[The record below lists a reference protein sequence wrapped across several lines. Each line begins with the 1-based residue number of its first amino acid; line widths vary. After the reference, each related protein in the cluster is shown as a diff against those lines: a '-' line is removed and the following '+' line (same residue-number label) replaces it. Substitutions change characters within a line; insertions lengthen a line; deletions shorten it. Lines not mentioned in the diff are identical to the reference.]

1 MKVLLVHNNY
11 IPVGGAE
18 VFFHET
24 NRVLK
29 KNNIKTALFSTYEE
43 KQNIDSKWKSYFV
56 KIKNHKKNLFHSLF
70 NIREIIYSR
79 DSKKKFQKLINDFQP
94 DVVHIFAIYLRIT
107 PSILEV
113 CRKKNIPVIMSCN
126 DYKHLT
132 PEYKLYPFK
141 KRRLFFNI
149 NFLTNLSAKIGNY
162 IDFYFHKIMKTYD
175 RGISL
180 YLFASN
186 FMANETERRWKNKS
200 YKWDI
205 LRNPYNS
212 KKNTPNY
219 SNEDY
224 CLYFGRLSDEKGV
237 DVLIKAIKISSHCKL
252 KIVGDGPYKK
262 YLEKLSS
269 KNDNKIE
276 FLGEVW
282 GNELERIIKNSKF
295 IVCPS
300 IWHENFPYVIIQ
312 SQSFGKAVIGSNV
325 GGIPELV
332 DHNISGFIYQY
343 DNYKI
348 LSNYMDKLWIDNELV
363 IKMGKNAK
371 KSADNEF
378 NDDIFFEKLISI
390 YKKYKK

>member
-11 IPVGGAE
+11 IPIGGAE

-29 KNNIKTALFSTYEE
+29 KNNIETALFSAYEDG
-43 KQNIDSKWKSYFV
+43 QNIDSKWKSYFPKV
-56 KIKNHKKNLFHSLF
+56 KNHKKNLFYSLF
-70 NIREIIYSR
+70 NFMEIIHSKE
-79 DSKKKFQKLINDFQP
+79 SKKKFQKLINDFQP
-94 DVVHIFAIYLRIT
+94 DVVHVFAIYMRIT

-141 KRRLFFNI
+141 KRGLSFNSNI
-149 NFLTNLSAKIGNY
+149 LINLSAKIGNC

-175 RGISL
+175 RGISM

-186 FMANETERRWKNKS
+186 FMAKETKHRWRNKK
-200 YKWDI
+200 YEWDI

-212 KKNTPNY
+212 IKNIPNY
-219 SNEDY
+219 KNEDY
-224 CLYFGRLSDEKGV
+224 CLYFGRLSNEKGV
-237 DVLIKAIKISSHCKL
+237 DVLIKATKMSNHCKL
-252 KIVGDGPYKK
+252 KIVGNGPYRK

-269 KNDNKIE
+269 KNENKIE
-276 FLGEVW
+276 FLGEIW
-282 GNELERIIKNSKF
+282 GNELERLIKNSKF
-295 IVCPS
+295 VVCPS

-332 DHNISGFIYQY
+332 DHKISGFIYQY
-343 DNYKI
+343 DNYKM
-348 LSNYMDKLWIDNELV
+348 LSNYMDKLWNDNDLV

-371 KSADNEF
+371 KNADNQF
-378 NDDIFFEKLISI
+378 NDDIFFEKLMCI
-390 YKKYKK
+390 YNKSK